1 MLAIHGYGGDYP
13 ITCGMSCIILSVYL
27 MGVILFIFALIILE
41 EVQHRVCTVRV
52 EATFRPDLV
61 ISPPVSY
68 KSFQRSHEGGGKG
81 GTEGGGR
88 EGGRVET
95 V

>member
-13 ITCGMSCIILSVYL
+13 ITCGLSCIILSVYL

-41 EVQHRVCTVRV
+41 EVQHRGCLRV

-61 ISPPVSY
+61 NLPTPFLQKLPEV
-68 KSFQRSHEGGGKG
+68 
-81 GTEGGGR
+81 T
-88 EGGRVET
+88 
-95 V
+95 

>member
-1 MLAIHGYGGDYP
+1 
-13 ITCGMSCIILSVYL
+13 

-41 EVQHRVCTVRV
+41 EVQHRVCLRV

-81 GTEGGGR
+81 GTEGGRKGGR
-88 EGGRVET
+88 EEREREERQSERSHIER
-95 V
+95 